1 MDETSRPTK
10 SMEGFGP
17 FLKGEETGDDEIVAC
32 KIVSQTMT
40 GHRTNVVASQGP
52 ESMDSNSDSDT
63 LLKVAQRH
71 VRHAEYDKAID
82 LFTRALQIDERN
94 VHAHG
99 GIATSCFMSKD
110 YDKAID
116 HFKRVSVLDPR
127 QGKSLI
133 NLGAVYNR
141 LGEYNKAIDTL
152 RRGIQKE
159 RSSCEGYYNLGLA
172 YRGLKQLSMAVSAYR
187 EAVRLNPQM
196 AAAHQNLANVYVDMG
211 NNQQAIIHYKQAL
224 EIRPEF
230 ERAIRGLAVAEAA
243 VKQARNAISP
253 FGRLVDES
261 NVTPKAAQPVARELN
276 DNERMKDRQTVHGLA
291 TDIETTSGQFLIY
304 LREELEPKLVALDRS
319 IMQASDAQTTLPKAS
334 EEFRE
339 AVQTFLELR
348 RALND
353 KTAEL
358 RAHEESMNSTD
369 LPVPE

>member
-1 MDETSRPTK
+1 MDDAGRPK
-10 SMEGFGP
+10 REREGARP
-17 FLKGEETGDDEIVAC
+17 FLTGEAAGDEEIIAGAL
-32 KIVSQTMT
+32 VSQAAT
-40 GHRTNVVASQGP
+40 GHRTSVAASQGP
-52 ESMDSNSDSDT
+52 ESMDSNSDTDA

-71 VRHAEYDKAID
+71 VRHAEYEKAID
-82 LFTRALQIDERN
+82 VFTRALQIDERN
-94 VHAHG
+94 VDAHG

-152 RRGIQKE
+152 RRGLQKE
-159 RSSCEGYYNLGLA
+159 RGSCEGYYNLGLA

-211 NNQQAIIHYKQAL
+211 NNQQAILHYKQAL
-224 EIRPEF
+224 EIKPEF
-230 ERAIRGLAVAEAA
+230 ERAIRGLAAAEAA

-261 NVTPKAAQPVARELN
+261 NVSPKAARPAARELN
-276 DNERMKDRQTVHGLA
+276 DNERLKDRQTVHGFA
-291 TDIETTSGQFLIY
+291 TDIEAASGQFLIH

-319 IMQASDAQTTLPKAS
+319 IMQAGDASTTLPKAS
-334 EEFRE
+334 DEFRD
-339 AVQTFLELR
+339 AVQVFLELR
-348 RALND
+348 SVLKK
-353 KTAEL
+353 KTSEL
-358 RAHEESMNSTD
+358 RAHEEEMKSSD